1 MATGISCVH
10 PDKPRQL
17 FVNEVGVAGPYRRAG
32 VGRRLVEALL
42 AHGERLGCVE
52 AWVATET
59 SNAPARALYRAT
71 GGQEDASSRWCTS
84 TRSPRPGRPVCTD
97 GGSATPLVRLP
108 VQRVRDAGSACH
120 GPVLCRSRYRRAWL
134 GVAP

>member
-52 AWVATET
+52 AGVATET

-71 GGQEDASSRWCTS
+71 GGQEDAELAVVYVYPLAP
-84 TRSPRPGRPVCTD
+84 TR
-97 GGSATPLVRLP
+97 
-108 VQRVRDAGSACH
+108 
-120 GPVLCRSRYRRAWL
+120 
-134 GVAP
+134 